1 MSTKEKAFEKEN
13 ELIAK
18 FMKDNDLYPMHL
30 EMFLDTKYGI
40 VCRSKEDDDEI
51 AEELECLRN

>member
-18 FMKDNDLYPMHL
+18 FMKDNNLYPMHL
-30 EMFLDTKYGI
+30 EMYLDMEGDI
-40 VCRSKEDDDEI
+40 VCRRKEDDDEI
-51 AEELECLRN
+51 EEKLERLRN